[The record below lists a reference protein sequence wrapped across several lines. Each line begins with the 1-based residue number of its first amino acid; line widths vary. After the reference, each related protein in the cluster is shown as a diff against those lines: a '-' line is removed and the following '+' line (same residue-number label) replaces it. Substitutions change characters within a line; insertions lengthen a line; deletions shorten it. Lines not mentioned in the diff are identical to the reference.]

1 MGTLHNAIR
10 RAVNQFGFKVLTEI
24 RIINVLSDFA
34 AFSTLPATKTIL
46 KYMVENGHCQK
57 ICDLG
62 RKKNYFLF
70 YKTNTSIQKPEGEEW
85 KIKLA
90 SLETNIAQQG
100 GFEKHIVTYVLDSII
115 YGLE

>member
-1 MGTLHNAIR
+1 MVKCYLDFNNNMGTLHNAIR

-62 RKKNYFLF
+62 RKKNYFLI
-70 YKTNTSIQKPEGEEW
+70 TSC
-85 KIKLA
+85 
-90 SLETNIAQQG
+90 
-100 GFEKHIVTYVLDSII
+100 
-115 YGLE
+115 YGLDVLSLTDMQGLSLTVVQERYLIGMKCARQ